1 MREYLKQKLLQ
12 DVEGTCT
19 GQYGYIICIL
29 DIDLPDKVQISPGKI
44 IPGNGLAEFEVKYS
58 AIIFKPYKGEVVDA
72 IVVNVNKMGF
82 FAEVGP
88 LTVFVSSHMIPSDMK
103 FDPTSNP
110 PAFVSEDQVID
121 KSCRV
126 RLKILG
132 LRMDVTEIHAI
143 GTVKEDYLGI
153 L

>member
-1 MREYLKQKLLQ
+1 MREFLKQKLLQ
-12 DVEGTCT
+12 DWEGTCT
-19 GQYGYIICIL
+19 GEYGYVVCIA
-29 DIDLPDKVQISPGKI
+29 DTDNFSIDTGKI
-44 IPGNGLAEFEVKYS
+44 ISGTGMAEFNVSFEAVT
-58 AIIFKPYKGEVVDA
+58 FKPYKGEVLDA
-72 IVVNVNKMGF
+72 VVSNVNKMGF

-110 PAFVSEDQVID
+110 PAYVSEDQVID
-121 KSCRV
+121 KGSRV

-132 LRMDVTEIHAI
+132 LRMDVSEIHAI
-143 GTVKEDYLGI
+143 GTIKEDYLGI